1 MIIKEEWQKIQ
12 EGLYA
17 EKHTF
22 IVNGIVRTRYNIYSS
37 DGYCFYSKND
47 NSEYPVYSEMA
58 FTPCTSIEEINNT
71 FVSIP
76 IVNQKIMPKDDI
88 I

>member
-1 MIIKEEWQKIQ
+1 MTIKEDWEQAQ

-22 IVNGIVRTRYNIYSS
+22 VANGIVRTRYNIHSA
-37 DGYCFYSKND
+37 DGYCFYSKD
-47 NSEYPVYSEMA
+47 DEEEYPAYSEMA
-58 FTPCTSIEEINNT
+58 FTPCTSIEEINDT

-76 IVNQKIMPKDDI
+76 VSEQKNAKGE
-88 I
+88 